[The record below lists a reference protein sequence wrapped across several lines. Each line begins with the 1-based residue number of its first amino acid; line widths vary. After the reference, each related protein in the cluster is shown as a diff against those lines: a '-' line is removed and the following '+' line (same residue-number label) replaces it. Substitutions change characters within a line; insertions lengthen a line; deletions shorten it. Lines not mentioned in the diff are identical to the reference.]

1 MIMGISKPKIFRVGW
16 QEELMQQLK
25 EEHNLESEF
34 SLPQG
39 MSICLISR
47 PSTDWMKPIHIIE
60 SDLRYSKSTDLYV
73 DLI

>member
-1 MIMGISKPKIFRVGW
+1 MIMGISKPKIFRVRW

-25 EEHNLESEF
+25 EEHNLEAEF

-47 PSTDWMKPIHIIE
+47 PFNLLDEAHPQHRVDSC
-60 SDLRYSKSTDLYV
+60 YSKSTALNV

>member
-1 MIMGISKPKIFRVGW
+1 MIMGTSKPKIFRVGW

-25 EEHNLESEF
+25 YEHNLEAEF

-39 MSICLISR
+39 MSIFLISR
-47 PSTDWMKPIHIIE
+47 PSTDWMKPIHSIE
-60 SDLRYSKSTDLYV
+60 GDLCYSKSTDLNV